1 MLRTQLLAL
10 VPLLAAAA
18 VTQGCA
24 ARNNAQLASDSSG
37 AEDVAGTES
46 DVESLGT
53 SLIGTDGQSL
63 ATQSL
68 TGGGA
73 GSVHLAD
80 GSITAGNPG
89 YFFQPAGCIQATAD
103 TTKQTVTYVFS
114 SCTGPLGLVALNGT
128 VTADWQLA
136 GNQLTID
143 FAASG
148 FQVNRATIDSWQATA
163 VITTTGDQRSMS
175 WSASLGG
182 TTGRGRAFNRTNQKN
197 VSWTIGVPCIAAS
210 GQSTGNILGADLH
223 TSVVSWQRCAE
234 ACPQAGSEISVKNL
248 DKGDSIDIKYDGGD
262 SAEMTIDGGRTIDI
276 GLACGL

>member
-1 MLRTQLLAL
+1 MLRAQLLAL

-18 VTQGCA
+18 ATQACV
-24 ARNNAQLASDSSG
+24 ARNDAQLASDSSG

-53 SLIGTDGQSL
+53 SLVGSDGESL

-68 TGGGA
+68 AGGDVTV
-73 GSVHLAD
+73 S
-80 GSITAGNPG
+80 SGNPG
-89 YFFQPAGCIQATAD
+89 YYFQPAGCIQATAD

-136 GNQLTID
+136 GDQLTVD

-163 VITTTGDQRSMS
+163 VITTTGNQRSMS
-175 WSASLGG
+175 WNASLSG
-182 TTGRGRAFNRTNQKN
+182 TTGRGRAFTRTNQKN

-210 GQSTGNILGADLH
+210 GQSTGDILGADLQ

-234 ACPQAGSEISVKNL
+234 ACPQSGSEISVKNL
-248 DKGDSIDIKYDGGD
+248 DKGDSIDIKYNGGD
-262 SAEMTIDGGRTIDI
+262 SAEMTVDGGRSIEI